1 LSHIQ
6 SPNLRVAFFL
16 PSVDGYRD
24 RLRLLTEISNHVEEF
39 TLIVGH
45 EDSYVESQY
54 FKNFRVLEVGF
65 RRGIRPYNML
75 LASGTAEKLIKENG
89 VNLVHDTFG
98 TLLPLFRKKNSYPNV
113 KFVTSVFG
121 PVGWRL
127 RKVFND
133 HSNFKL
139 LTNKMTRNMFVNRWI
154 EKSICRYADRVIVQA
169 PGLVQRMVETV
180 NIPPDKVGVLTNN
193 VDTEF
198 WYPLPAGN
206 HRSDEGV
213 ITLLYAGGIDRT
225 RGIFVLLDAVDR
237 LRSKGLKVRMKLVGG
252 WGPFSRKNV
261 VSRIDQ
267 LNISD
272 EVEFVGRIDR
282 EALRLLFRTS
292 DLFVYQTIND
302 GSPRVILEAIATGL
316 PVIASYHPGIDVID
330 PTEKFISFTNFGDVD
345 KLVSRIVDYHQTPEP
360 WLQRAQFGRNEI
372 VSRFGAI
379 SVSEQYVDFYNSI

>member
-1 LSHIQ
+1 MSHTQ

-75 LASGTAEKLIKENG
+75 LASGTAEKLIRENG

-98 TLLPLFRKKNSYPNV
+98 TLLPLFRKKYSYPDV

-127 RKVFND
+127 SNVFND
-133 HSNFKL
+133 YSKFNL

-154 EKSICRYADRVIVQA
+154 EKSICKYADRVIVQA
-169 PGLVQRMVETV
+169 PGLTQRMVETV
-180 NIPPDKVGVLTNN
+180 NVPHDKVSVLTNN

-198 WYPLPAGN
+198 WCPSPAGN
-206 HRSDEGV
+206 HGPCDGV
-213 ITLLYAGGIDRT
+213 ITLLYAGGIDRS
-225 RGIFVLLDAVDR
+225 RGIFVLLDAVDQ
-237 LRSKGLKVRMKLVGG
+237 LRRKGLKVRMKLVGG
-252 WGPFSRKNV
+252 WGPFSRKDV
-261 VSRIDQ
+261 VNRIDQ
-267 LNISD
+267 LNIGE

-282 EALRLLFRTS
+282 EVLRSLFRTS

-316 PVIASYHPGIDVID
+316 PVIASHHPGIDVID

-345 KLVSRIVDYHQTPEP
+345 RLVNIIIGYHRTAEP
-360 WLQRAQFGRNEI
+360 WLQRAKLGRNEI
-372 VSRFGAI
+372 VSRFGVIPVAGK
-379 SVSEQYVDFYNSI
+379 YVDFYSIQ